1 MKFWFTIFCLI
12 FGGAALLPSAAFAQ
26 SRDFL
31 TDDEVEMIRDAQQID
46 QRIDV
51 LTHAIDRRLG
61 VLKINAGEVSKKE
74 SEKWGALPAGTR
86 LQLLNDVKRI
96 LQKAIDDIDNLA
108 ERPASMVADEP
119 EKGKK
124 PKSYAELFPKAV
136 RSIAAAANRYKPALK
151 AELDKTTDNLE
162 KGVILASLDMCE
174 EIAAAAGKLKR

>member
-1 MKFWFTIFCLI
+1 MRFDFTLLCLI
-12 FGGAALLPSAAFAQ
+12 VGSAALLPLATPGQ

-31 TDDEVEMIRDAQQID
+31 TNDEVEMIRDAQQID

-61 VLKINAGEVSKKE
+61 VLKINAEDASKKE
-74 SEKWGALPAGTR
+74 SEKWGALPVGSR
-86 LQLLNDVKRI
+86 LQLINDIKRI

-108 ERPASMVADEP
+108 GRPTSMVADAP

-136 RSIAAAANRYKPALK
+136 RILASAAERYKPALN

-162 KGVILASLDMCE
+162 KGLILASLDLCD
-174 EIAAAAGKLKR
+174 EITAAATKLKT

>member
-1 MKFWFTIFCLI
+1 MKFGFMLFCLI
-12 FGGAALLPSAAFAQ
+12 VGGAALLPLATLGQ

-61 VLKINAGEVSKKE
+61 VLKINAGDASKKE

-108 ERPASMVADEP
+108 ERPTSMVADEP

-124 PKSYAELFPKAV
+124 PKGYAELFPKAV
-136 RSIAAAANRYKPALK
+136 RILAYATSRYKPALK

-174 EIAAAAGKLKR
+174 EITAAATKLKT